1 MNWLLQLG
9 WSLRRRLYGW
19 LRVRTHGVKVLLFN
33 PAGEL
38 LLIRNSYGDP
48 EAFVL
53 PGGGKA
59 LREQPLDAALRE
71 LREEV
76 GINDAAL
83 RHLGDYQS
91 TAEGKRD
98 RISLFS
104 GTSAKAPQSDSMEI
118 AEARTQLL
126 RPTRACSCHRGPG
139 AGAVMINNGV
149 GPTSLFE

>member
-9 WSLRRRLYGW
+9 WALRRRLYGW
-19 LRVRTHGVKVLLFN
+19 LRVRTHGVKVMLFN

-53 PGGGKA
+53 PGGGKGW
-59 LREQPLDAALRE
+59 REQPLDAALRE

-76 GINDAAL
+76 GVDDAAL

-98 RISLFS
+98 QISLFG
-104 GTSAKAPQSDSMEI
+104 GTSAKAPQAESVEI
-118 AEARTQLL
+118 AEARFCPLDALPGQTSAATQ
-126 RPTRACSCHRGPG
+126 RRVAEWRRGGPFGG
-139 AGAVMINNGV
+139 AW
-149 GPTSLFE
+149 